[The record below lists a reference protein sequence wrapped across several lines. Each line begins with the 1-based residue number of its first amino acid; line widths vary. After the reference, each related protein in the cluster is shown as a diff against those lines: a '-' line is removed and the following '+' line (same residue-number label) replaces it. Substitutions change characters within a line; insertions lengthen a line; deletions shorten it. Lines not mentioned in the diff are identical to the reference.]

1 MGPEVRIDI
10 DDVLA
15 DQKLDG
21 ATGLGRCHW
30 VVEQQDLGSVRRNK
44 M

>member
-21 ATGLGRCHW
+21 ATGLGSHW